1 MKYMLLIIG
10 DETAFEDRS
19 PEDAAAQMQLWDAY
33 TQELVEAGAL
43 VSGEGLQA
51 SATATTL
58 RLEDG
63 ERILTDGPFA
73 ETKEQILGFYVVD
86 CRDLD
91 AAIAWAEK
99 LPSSQFG
106 AKTEIRP
113 VMDYEA
119 AGLDDPQ
126 RAEQGAAS

>member
-1 MKYMLLIIG
+1 MKYMLVIIG
-10 DETAFEDRS
+10 DESGWEERS
-19 PEDAAAQMQLWDAY
+19 PEDVAAQMKLWDAY
-33 TQELVEAGAL
+33 TQELADAGAL
-43 VSGEGLQA
+43 VSGEGLQS

-58 RLEDG
+58 RLEGG
-63 ERILTDGPFA
+63 ERVLTDGPFA

-91 AAIAWAEK
+91 EAIGWAEK

-106 AKTEIRP
+106 AVTEIRP

-119 AGLDDPQ
+119 AGAGDPSQ
-126 RAEQGAAS
+126 AAQGATS

>member
-10 DETAFEDRS
+10 DETAFEERS
-19 PEDAAAQMQLWDAY
+19 PEDAAAQMKLWDAY

-43 VSGEGLQA
+43 VSGEGLQP
-51 SATATTL
+51 STTATTL
-58 RLEDG
+58 RLDDG

-91 AAIAWAEK
+91 EAIGWAEK
-99 LPSSQFG
+99 LPSSQYG

-119 AGLDDPQ
+119 AGAGDPTQ
-126 RAEQGAAS
+126 AAQGATS